1 MKLMVT
7 NNPNTYP
14 CSEQVLVKPLTV
26 HIGAEIHGVDLTKP
40 LSSLE
45 VTAIR
50 TALLRWKV
58 IFFRQQ
64 YLTHTQH
71 IEFARQFGDPTAGH
85 VVFGGDSEYPE
96 LYPVTK
102 HRTSL
107 AARPSATRVWTDWH
121 TDVTAA
127 VNPPFASILR
137 AVVVPPYG
145 GDTQWLNMVAAY
157 EALSTPMQT
166 FLSTLRTV
174 HRFKRATD
182 GDNADDYNEMVDSN
196 PIEAEHPM
204 VTVHPET
211 GEKALFTNQE
221 FAKSIVGLTSKES
234 KFLLEY
240 LWEHCIRPEF
250 IVRFRWKEGSIA
262 FWDNRT
268 TQHQA
273 VRDVFDTEFDREF
286 YRVTLNGTIPV
297 GVDGRLSKKLSGDS
311 IQGI

>member
-1 MKLMVT
+1 MIT
-7 NNPNTYP
+7 TNPNT
-14 CSEQVLVKPLTV
+14 CTGSEKILVKPLTV

-45 VTAIR
+45 VTSIR
-50 TALLRWKV
+50 NALLRWKV
-58 IFFRQQ
+58 IFFREQ
-64 YLTHTQH
+64 YLTHAQH
-71 IEFARQFGDPTAGH
+71 IEFARQFGDSTAGH
-85 VVFGGDSEYPE
+85 AVFGGDSEYPE
-96 LYPVTK
+96 IYPVTK
-102 HRTSL
+102 HRTAL
-107 AARPSATRVWTDWH
+107 AARPSANRVWTDWH

-204 VTVHPET
+204 VTVHPQ
-211 GEKALFTNQE
+211 KFT
-221 FAKSIVGLTSKES
+221 VLTLRNR
-234 KFLLEY
+234 FL
-240 LWEHCIRPEF
+240 H
-250 IVRFRWKEGSIA
+250 WK
-262 FWDNRT
+262 
-268 TQHQA
+268 
-273 VRDVFDTEFDREF
+273 
-286 YRVTLNGTIPV
+286 
-297 GVDGRLSKKLSGDS
+297 
-311 IQGI
+311 